1 MSYIEIRRSLLSV
14 PTAIAV
20 LVCLVSALP
29 MSGRISELH
38 VSLAFVPTDAEEVL
52 EKRGVVPDGGPPFEI
67 LPAVDVRQ
75 GRRDDIGENR
85 ENRAPVRIW
94 SSTNVAAWITMTL
107 TDTFR
112 DWGTP
117 SVAGSP
123 LVLKPEIVKLFV
135 IEEHTYQAEAVL
147 KFTLRRRDG
156 TEIWSGVAGG
166 SASRFGRSLKADN
179 YREVISDALFS
190 CYSKLWVDPGFRE
203 AWRRAAA
210 PAPSSAPTK
219 ASASEAMRPEQA
231 RKRLLELR
239 DAGFDDDSLAAWIGG
254 VEFLRPFGGEDMID
268 LRHAG
273 FPPIVIEAAMKGPGE
288 TLEPAA
294 AKARAMELARA
305 GFDEGLIVTWVRRV
319 SFTRALN
326 SSDMIDWKSS
336 GVSQT
341 VIRAAME

>member
-107 TDTFR
+107 TDMFR

-123 LVLKPEIVKLFV
+123 LVLQPEIVKLFV
-135 IEEHTYQAEAVL
+135 VEEHTYQAEVVL
-147 KFTLRRRDG
+147 RFTLRRRDG

-166 SASRFGRSLKADN
+166 SASRFGRSLKPDN
-179 YREVISDALFS
+179 YREVLSDALFS

-203 AWRRAAA
+203 AWRGASA
-210 PAPSSAPTK
+210 PAPASAP
-219 ASASEAMRPEQA
+219 AMAAASESMKPEHA

-239 DAGFDDDSLAAWIGG
+239 DAGFDDDSLAAWISG
-254 VEFLRPFGGEDMID
+254 VKFLRPFGGEDMID
-268 LRHAG
+268 LRNAG
-273 FPPIVIEAAMKGPGE
+273 FPPSVIEAAMKGPGE